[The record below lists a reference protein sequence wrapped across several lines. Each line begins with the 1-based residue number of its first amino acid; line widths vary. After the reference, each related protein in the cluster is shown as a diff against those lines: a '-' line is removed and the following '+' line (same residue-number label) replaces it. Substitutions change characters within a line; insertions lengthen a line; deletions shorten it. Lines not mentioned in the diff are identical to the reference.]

1 MNAEQ
6 EYLYGWLFYLLGV
19 VVVMGCGWLL
29 TARLRN
35 APLRHLLRVLAAA
48 ILLTPWYAAPDLHY
62 LAPAWI
68 IAAFEGLFDGEFLR
82 AGAPLLWATGACTLV
97 YLSVYALWCW
107 RVKKGRKPAVSDGE
121 LRTAT
126 QKSDV

>member
-1 MNAEQ
+1 MNIEQ

-19 VVVMGCGWLL
+19 FVVMACGWVL

-35 APLRHLLRVLAAA
+35 APVRNLLRVLAAA
-48 ILLTPWYAAPDLHY
+48 TLLTPWYAAPDLHY

-68 IAAFEGLFDGEFLR
+68 IAAFEGLFEGEFLR
-82 AGAPLLWATGACTLV
+82 AGAPLLWAAGASTLV
-97 YLSVYALWCW
+97 YLSVYVLWRW
-107 RVKKGRKPAVSDGE
+107 RAKKRLK
-121 LRTAT
+121 TASSGAQVRATT